1 VPNDSES
8 DSSAMIVFA
17 GSNSQRTVSSWPNG
31 AKKTCKIHRI
41 RAQLPVDFSPEKYI
55 LRPVVETV
63 FFAAKH
69 KLSCRAPGRT
79 IATQAQPAL
88 LLGVADN
95 IYRLWLPVT
104 MGMRLDSDHS
114 WLKNGLMMNLLRL
127 VAAESVK
134 RRMRD
139 GLRLLSK
146 FGNRG

>member
-31 AKKTCKIHRI
+31 AKKTCKIHKV
-41 RAQLPVDFSPEKYI
+41 RAQLPVDFSPEKYT

-79 IATQAQPAL
+79 IATQVQSAL
-88 LLGVADN
+88 LPGVADN
-95 IYRLWLPVT
+95 LYASCCP
-104 MGMRLDSDHS
+104 
-114 WLKNGLMMNLLRL
+114 LLC
-127 VAAESVK
+127 
-134 RRMRD
+134 
-139 GLRLLSK
+139 G
-146 FGNRG
+146 